1 MNERLTWSQIQEK
14 YPDQWVGLTEVE
26 HEPENASTI
35 RSAVVLYTEKSKKEL
50 TLEQI
55 KTKGRILARYTN
67 PDKLFQLGALG

>member
-14 YPDQWVGLTEVE
+14 YPNQWVGLAEVE

-35 RSAVVLYTEKSKKEL
+35 RSAVVLYVNKSKKEL

-55 KTKGRILARYTN
+55 KTNGKVLARFTN
-67 PDKLFQLGALG
+67 PDKMFQLGALG